1 MRIGL
6 LTLWLRAAVQH
17 RSGRATSLRYAGGIA
32 LLEGGWLSR
41 LLLGESLTTLT
52 FLALAG
58 VELLVPVWAERAA
71 PTSWHPHHIAE
82 RYSLFAII
90 LLGESI
96 FAATT
101 AVVAVVEEGAGRE
114 LVVVSI
120 AELVI
125 VAGLWWLYFV
135 SPAGADLEARRE
147 WSFVWGYG
155 HYAVFA
161 ALAALAAG
169 LEVVVSASA
178 GHSSHLGVRGAVAA
192 VAIPVALALT
202 VLELVQVPAAG
213 SSPRID
219 LSTAVAV
226 AALGAVVVLASH
238 LGLVAGVCLVAG
250 VLVGAVLAQDIE
262 PARWRA
268 LRKETT

>member
-1 MRIGL
+1 M
-6 LTLWLRAAVQH
+6 
-17 RSGRATSLRYAGGIA
+17 
-32 LLEGGWLSR
+32 
-41 LLLGESLTTLT
+41 
-52 FLALAG
+52 
-58 VELLVPVWAERAA
+58 
-71 PTSWHPHHIAE
+71 
-82 RYSLFAII
+82 
-90 LLGESI
+90 
-96 FAATT
+96 
-101 AVVAVVEEGAGRE
+101 
-114 LVVVSI
+114 SI

-135 SPAGADLEARRE
+135 SPAGADLEARRQ

-178 GHSSHLGVRGAVAA
+178 GHSGHLGVRGAVAA

-202 VLELVQVPAAG
+202 VLELVQVPAPG

-226 AALGAVVVLASH
+226 TALGLVVVLASH
-238 LGLVAGVCLVAG
+238 LGLVAGVCMVAG
-250 VLVGAVLAQDIE
+250 VLVGAV
-262 PARWRA
+262 RR
-268 LRKETT
+268 RRH